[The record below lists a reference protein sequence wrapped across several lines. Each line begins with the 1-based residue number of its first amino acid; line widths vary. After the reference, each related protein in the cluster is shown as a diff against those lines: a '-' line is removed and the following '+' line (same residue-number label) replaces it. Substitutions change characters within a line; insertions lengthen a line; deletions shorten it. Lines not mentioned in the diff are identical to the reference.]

1 MPFEITLRRVED
13 QRSELDRMQRELDS
27 RAALLAK
34 AEEQRD
40 QSRESFKQAYASMR
54 VHEGTIAQLR

>member
-1 MPFEITLRRVED
+1 VPFEITLRRVED

-40 QSRESFKQAYASMR
+40 QSRESFK
-54 VHEGTIAQLR
+54 

>member
-13 QRSELDRMQRELDS
+13 QRLELDQMQRELDS

-40 QSRESFKQAYASMR
+40 QSRESLKQAYASMR

>member
-13 QRSELDRMQRELDS
+13 QRSELDQMQRELDS